1 MKAVKSMI
9 AAAFLASVPATT
21 AFAAPPPENT
31 NGANAEIFAY
41 CTALMEEYPGLSL
54 AFHVVQPDAGDLW
67 VRAAAMPRARSVRAS
82 RRFRIRVFFRLRAQ
96 RAIRVA

>member
-21 AFAAPPPENT
+21 AFAAPPPENHQWR
-31 NGANAEIFAY
+31 NAEIFAY

-54 AFHVVQPDAGDLW
+54 GVCMSFNQTQGTYGFVPQHCHELEAFGLLDDFGFESFSDC
-67 VRAAAMPRARSVRAS
+67 VRNAR
-82 RRFRIRVFFRLRAQ
+82 
-96 RAIRVA
+96 